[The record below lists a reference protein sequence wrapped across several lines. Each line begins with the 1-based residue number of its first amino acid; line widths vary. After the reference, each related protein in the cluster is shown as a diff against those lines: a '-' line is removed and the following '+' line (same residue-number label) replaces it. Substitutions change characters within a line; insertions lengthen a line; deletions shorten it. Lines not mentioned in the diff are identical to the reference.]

1 MYSGDLKSIVPT
13 KVDLDARL
21 PELINYMNVFRCPE
35 VNVPTK
41 VDLDARLPELINY
54 LNVFR

>member
-35 VNVPTK
+35 VLTK
-41 VDLDARLPELINY
+41 VDLDARLP
-54 LNVFR
+54 